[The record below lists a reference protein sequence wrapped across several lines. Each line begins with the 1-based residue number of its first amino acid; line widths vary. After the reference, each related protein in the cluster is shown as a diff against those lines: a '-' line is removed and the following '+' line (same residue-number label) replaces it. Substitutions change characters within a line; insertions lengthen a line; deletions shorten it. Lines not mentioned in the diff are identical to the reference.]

1 MSPTDRIATEFVYS
15 GCMKTRQGVA
25 RRLAPVKIAGSVS
38 VLGLTAGLAFGLYT
52 ELPTPTGQA
61 HNGTTTGAPAL
72 GSRTPQPAA
81 SSSSQAPSLAET
93 IASFGGHKAFTRPW
107 RDSVMGFSQSTRVV
121 EIPVVGGQQVK
132 KGDLIIR
139 GEDEEEV
146 ARLELQKMRAE
157 STLTVDKAKKSVELA
172 ELVYKRYQE
181 ASERGGTAPT
191 ELDKARLD
199 AEASLIDRDSAILN
213 QDQEVVAVRL
223 AQARLDRVRIV
234 APFDGTIDM
243 ISVDL
248 GQSVNEND
256 KVTRVV
262 DTSVLWV
269 DVGVPTG
276 ESIELNLTKGGR
288 AWALM
293 NLPGQSKVYEGTIV
307 EVSPVA
313 DPSSNTRRVRVEIQ
327 NADKIVAGI
336 TTWVRFTKPSSEWDS
351 RIVPAPS
358 ALQGGTASNAAPPS
372 SVPAATTAAAG
383 SDSR

>member
-1 MSPTDRIATEFVYS
+1 
-15 GCMKTRQGVA
+15 MKTRQGVA
-25 RRLAPVKIAGSVS
+25 RRLAPVNFAGMVS

-52 ELPTPTGQA
+52 ESTPTGQA
-61 HNGTTTGAPAL
+61 HNGTTTGAAQATGPA
-72 GSRTPQPAA
+72 TPQPAGST
-81 SSSSQAPSLAET
+81 SSSAPSLAQT

-121 EIPVVGGQQVK
+121 EIPVVGGQSVK

-146 ARLELQKMRAE
+146 ARLVLQKMRAE

-172 ELVYKRYQE
+172 LLVRGRYEE
-181 ASERGGTAPT
+181 ASLRGGTA
-191 ELDKARLD
+191 ELETKKAILD
-199 AEASLIDRDSAILN
+199 HEASIIDRDAAILN
-213 QDQEVVAVRL
+213 QDQEVIAVRL

-262 DTSVLWV
+262 DTSILWV

-276 ESIELNLTKGGR
+276 ESVELKLTKGGS
-288 AWALM
+288 AWALVS
-293 NLPGQSKVYEGTIV
+293 LPGQLRVYEGTII

-313 DPSSNTRRVRVEIQ
+313 DPSSNTRRVRVQIQ
-327 NADKIVAGI
+327 NSENVVAGV
-336 TTWVRFTKPSSEWDS
+336 TTWVRFTKPGAEWND
-351 RIVPAPS
+351 RVVPAP
-358 ALQGGTASNAAPPS
+358 AGAGETAAKHGEVQQQGS
-372 SVPAATTAAAG
+372 SVSAEDVASRG
-383 SDSR
+383 DSR